1 MHRAEELVN
10 NSHRQMKDEEGRHI
24 AIVDTFN
31 IAEKR
36 IEELNTKLTDADRD
50 KKSAEAAL
58 QGAERQVESQ
68 CKHLYQAEDQLTV
81 AKEQIE
87 NLKKK
92 LEEAEKAVDKA
103 KQDGYVLGVV
113 EIEEALRAEVS
124 GVCTTYFKMT
134 KMCNDST

>member
-1 MHRAEELVN
+1 MHRAEELLN
-10 NSHRQMKDEEGRHI
+10 NSHRQMKDEEGRRI

-31 IAEKR
+31 VAEKR
-36 IEELNTKLTDADRD
+36 IEELNTKLTEADRD
-50 KKSAEAAL
+50 KKSAE
-58 QGAERQVESQ
+58 VP
-68 CKHLYQAEDQLTV
+68 CKELRGRWAEDQLTV

-103 KQDGYVLGVV
+103 KQDGYVVGVV
-113 EIEEALRAEVS
+113 EIEEVLRAEVF
-124 GVCTTYFKMT
+124 GVCITYFKTT